1 MKILALD
8 STAVTASVA
17 ICEDETLIAEYTL
30 AAGLTHSQTLLPMVE
45 SVLKLTGLSTKDID
59 LFACA
64 EGPGSFTGVRIGA
77 ATVKGLAFD
86 LEKPCIGVS
95 TLEALAY
102 NLVGYEGIACPV
114 MNARRS
120 QVYNALFKVNNKGVE
135 RLCEDRAIAIA
146 DLEAELENVSA
157 TIFLAGDGYDI
168 TKKDFARVSTMDTP
182 EPTRI
187 GSGYSVAR
195 LALAKYRSG
204 VRTTD
209 AELNPTYLRPC
220 QAERERM
227 EKEKNG
233 EF

>member
-17 ICEDETLIAEYTL
+17 LCEDETLVAEYTL

-45 SVLKLTGLSTKDID
+45 SVLKLVGLETKDID

-86 LEKPCIGVS
+86 MDKPCIGVS

-102 NLVGYEGIACPV
+102 NLSGYEGIACPV

-120 QVYNALFKVNNKGVE
+120 QVYNALFKVNNTSMK

-146 DLEAELENVSA
+146 DLEDELRELDA
-157 TIFLAGDGYDI
+157 PIFLAGDGYDI
-168 TKKDFARVSTMDTP
+168 TKKGFTRVTVMETP

-187 GSGYSVAR
+187 CSGYSVAR
-195 LALAKYRSG
+195 LALAKYRDG
-204 VRTTD
+204 VRTSD
-209 AELNPTYLRPC
+209 SELAPTYLRPC

-227 EKEKNG
+227 EKNG
-233 EF
+233 EI